1 MYKTH
6 LQAIY
11 KLLGDKLADLHYW
24 LLVYSTPSFLGKA
37 QIWSPW
43 PRAMKRVPWVKPWR
57 NGLDSVLAKET
68 WEEICWGRGVVL
80 GEILLLLRRDK

>member
-1 MYKTH
+1 MAAVEVTPGAQGMERSSRNTGAEMYKTH
-6 LQAIY
+6 LQAIC

-43 PRAMKRVPWVKPWR
+43 PRAMKRVPWVKP
-57 NGLDSVLAKET
+57 
-68 WEEICWGRGVVL
+68 
-80 GEILLLLRRDK
+80 